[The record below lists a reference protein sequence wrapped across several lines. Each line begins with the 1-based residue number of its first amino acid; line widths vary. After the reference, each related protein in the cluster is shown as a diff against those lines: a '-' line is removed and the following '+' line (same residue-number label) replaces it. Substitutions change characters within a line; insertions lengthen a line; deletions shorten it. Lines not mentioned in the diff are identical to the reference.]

1 MDDITIE
8 EILEKLDIFEKTY
21 ESIRVVDPVNKIV
34 LSNNKENKLI
44 TTLKCFDFWGKNKM
58 CDNCVSMRA
67 YNENKTFVKV
77 EYNSGA
83 IFMFTA
89 IPYDLKNRRV
99 VIELLKDATE
109 SLIFSKAD
117 DKADD
122 KSEIYELIDNMNKLS
137 LRDPLTGIYN
147 RRYINEKL
155 PIDLISSLLLKQ
167 KITIMIADIDF
178 FKKVNDNYGHLVG
191 DKVLKIFAETIRG
204 CLNRTSDWVAR
215 YGGEEFLI
223 CLPGAN
229 QETVLKMAEMMRK
242 AIEEKEIIHED
253 KKIRITASFGIYS
266 IVPSEKDNLE
276 TIIKIAD
283 DNLYLA
289 KENGRNRIEY

>member
-67 YNENKTFVKV
+67 YNENKTFVKF

-83 IFMFTA
+83 IFMVTA

-117 DKADD
+117 DKSDD

-253 KKIRITASFGIYS
+253 KKIRITASFGICS